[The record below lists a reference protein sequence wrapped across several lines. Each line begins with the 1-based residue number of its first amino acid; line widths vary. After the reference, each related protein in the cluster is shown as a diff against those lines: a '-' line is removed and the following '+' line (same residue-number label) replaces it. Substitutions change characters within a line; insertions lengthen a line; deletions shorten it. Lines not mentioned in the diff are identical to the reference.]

1 MVPSDPGH
9 SDTRIRGVEAD
20 DLEAFFEYQR
30 DPEAVRMAAVPARE
44 REAFMAHW
52 AKVRADETAV
62 TQAVVV
68 AGRVVGNVVSW
79 EESERR
85 YVGYW
90 IDRSVW
96 GRGIATKALGLFL
109 GQVTS
114 RPLYAYVAVANV
126 GSIRVLEKCG
136 FLRVTEHVSGLAPP
150 DIDDV
155 EEFLLVLESATN
167 DNDS

>member
-1 MVPSDPGH
+1 M
-9 SDTRIRGVEAD
+9 RIRDVEAD
-20 DLEAFFEYQR
+20 DLEAFFEHQR
-30 DPEAVRMAAVPARE
+30 DPEAVRMAAVPARG

-68 AGRVVGNVVSW
+68 ASRVVGNVVSW
-79 EESERR
+79 DESSRR

-96 GRGIATKALGLFL
+96 GRGIATKALGLFF

-114 RPLYAYVAVANV
+114 PALCLCRRRQRRFDPSTGEVRFRRSHGARVRSRTTRCRRRRGVPARPRV
-126 GSIRVLEKCG
+126 GHERQR
-136 FLRVTEHVSGLAPP
+136 FLR
-150 DIDDV
+150 
-155 EEFLLVLESATN
+155 
-167 DNDS
+167 

>member
-1 MVPSDPGH
+1 MVRSDPAQG
-9 SDTRIRGVEAD
+9 DMRIRDVEAD
-20 DLEAFFEYQR
+20 DLEAFFEHQR
-30 DPEAVRMAAVPARE
+30 DPEAVRMAAVPVRE

-52 AKVRADETAV
+52 AKILADETGV

-79 EESERR
+79 EDSGRR

-90 IDRSVW
+90 IERSAW
-96 GRGIATKALGLFL
+96 GRGVATTALALFL
-109 GQVTS
+109 GRVTS

-136 FLRVTEHVSGLAPP
+136 FLRATEHVSDPATP
-150 DIDDV
+150 DVDDV
-155 EEFLLVLESATN
+155 EEFLLVLE
-167 DNDS
+167 